1 MITEIYQKYG
11 GGPTI
16 EKVVNLFYEKVLTD
30 DDLKNYFSTTDIKKL
45 VSHQINFISAVLG
58 GPKDENTDLEKA
70 HKHFKI
76 SKVDFLKVV
85 THLENTL
92 NEMSVE
98 KDDVK
103 LIKETVLTLED
114 KIVSE

>member
-1 MITEIYQKYG
+1 MESNIIDSNDHEIYQKYG

-45 VSHQINFISAVLG
+45 VSHQINFISSVLG

-76 SKVDFLKVV
+76 SKEDF
-85 THLENTL
+85 
-92 NEMSVE
+92 
-98 KDDVK
+98 
-103 LIKETVLTLED
+103 
-114 KIVSE
+114 KICHSSREYFK